1 MIRKIL
7 KASKVYRDGLTIHS
21 FRHTCATKLVG
32 VVGLE
37 KTSKSLGHSEFE
49 TTRGYLHFDRS
60 DYKDAIIDIELQ
72 KPASEEK
79 D

>member
-7 KASKVYRDGLTIHS
+7 KESKVYRDGLSIHS
-21 FRHTCATKLVG
+21 FRHTYATKLIG
-32 VVGLE
+32 IVGLE

-60 DYKDAIIDIELQ
+60 DYKDAVIDFELQ
-72 KPASEEK
+72 KPAS
-79 D
+79 